1 MKNKYSFII
10 IWNPDSRICQIIFVH
25 AKWSFQG
32 SGFRSLEQAS
42 EGRDGPCPWGHPS
55 TTTTGTAKG
64 KGSGRPRTKT
74 FGTFSKGREGRVE
87 KVDVLWKPGLEA
99 QIIRI
104 GAKP

>member
-64 KGSGRPRTKT
+64 KGPGRPRTKT
-74 FGTFSKGREGRVE
+74 LGTFSDGDRVE
-87 KVDVLWKPGLEA
+87 GVDVLWKPGLEA
-99 QIIRI
+99 QIIEI